1 MKQEFLVVYEDLWHN
16 KESYRTKKI
25 GDTIKNI
32 VKENELF
39 RDGDEEVDY
48 DKYNTEDPF
57 DLGTFGK
64 GFYDIEFI
72 DKEGEY
78 AGRIMIFTL

>member
-16 KESYRTKKI
+16 KDSFRTSKI
-25 GDTIKNI
+25 GDTIKQI
-32 VKENELF
+32 VKDNELF

-48 DKYNTEDPF
+48 AKYNSKDPY

-64 GFYDIEFI
+64 GFYDIEFN
-72 DKEGEY
+72 DKDGEY